1 MRLAGGLPSSVLQGE
16 TAMVA
21 TIDIF
26 EGSDAATSY
35 QTIYVNVI
43 LFGSII
49 ERSDG
54 EITLGLVARPDIGF
68 VPSEDQK
75 QMKIVLRG
83 EDVTYNKDGD
93 VTGGTVTSVDFINKL
108 GLVAELTGYPIDA
121 QELYEAFQKALEFD
135 FAPVYDILYNRVPY
149 VVNGSRFGD
158 VFGAAA
164 LGDTFFGNGGDDVL
178 SGASGDDLIRGG
190 KDDDKL
196 AGGEDDDRVF
206 GEDGND
212 LARGDAGQDLVDG
225 GAGDD
230 VLTFSAGKDTLKGG
244 TGNDL
249 LNLDELPFDAA
260 PITVDLGKSQIKI
273 GADVSKISSIEGL
286 IGGSTNGGD
295 RYIGDDN
302 DNFFS
307 PQGFDQE
314 IDGKGGHDRLIFY
327 RHDSF
332 FGFATRDTNV
342 TLDAGKGIAGVFAE
356 AEAIKFKN
364 IESFAGSHSNDTLIG
379 SDRDEEF
386 LPLQGWDSVDGGGGI
401 DTLSYELDLVVP
413 DSSTTKQGA
422 VVDLAKNKAIGTGGE
437 TDTIRNF
444 ENVTGSTLG
453 DDLSGD
459 KRANE
464 LLGLDG
470 ADSLTGGNG
479 NDTLDGGLG
488 ADELTGEGGRDVFG
502 FSGALGGN
510 NIDQIV
516 KFSVKDDTI
525 ELSRDAFKGLKAGAL
540 DAAAFVVAREA
551 KDDEDRIIYDAKS
564 GALLFDAD
572 GKGGDAAVKFAELD
586 RNLVLTEKDFVVV

>member
-1 MRLAGGLPSSVLQGE
+1 
-16 TAMVA
+16 MVA

-26 EGSDAATSY
+26 EGSDVTTSY

-49 ERSDG
+49 ERGDG

-83 EDVTYNKDGD
+83 EGVTFNGEGD
-93 VTGGTVTSVDFINKL
+93 VTGGTVKSVDFINKL
-108 GLVAELTGYPIDA
+108 GLVAQLTGYPMDA

-135 FAPVYDILYNRVPY
+135 FTPVYDILYNRVPY

-178 SGASGDDLIRGG
+178 SGALGDDLIHGG
-190 KDDDKL
+190 KDDDRL
-196 AGGEDDDRVF
+196 AGGEDDDKVF

-230 VLTFSAGKDTLKGG
+230 VLTFSAGRDTLKGG
-244 TGNDL
+244 TGNDF
-249 LNLDELPFDAA
+249 LNLEEAPSAE

-286 IGGSTNGGD
+286 VGGSTNGGD
-295 RYIGDDN
+295 RYIGDGK
-302 DNFFS
+302 DNFFA

-332 FGFATRDTNV
+332 FGFATRDTSV
-342 TLDAGKGIAGVFAE
+342 TLDASKGVAGVFFE
-356 AEAIKFKN
+356 AEAIRFRN
-364 IESFAGSHSNDTLIG
+364 IESFAGSHGADTLIG
-379 SDRDEEF
+379 SERDEEF

-413 DSSTTKQGA
+413 DSSATKQG
-422 VVDLAKNKAIGTGGE
+422 VTVDLAKNKATGTSGE

-488 ADELTGEGGRDVFG
+488 ADGLTGEGGRDVFG
-502 FSGALGGN
+502 FSTALGAGN
-510 NIDQIV
+510 VDQIV

-525 ELSRDAFKGLKAGAL
+525 ELDRSVFKGLKTGGL
-540 DAAAFVVAREA
+540 DADAFVIAKAA
-551 KDDEDRIIYDAKS
+551 KDDEDRVIYDARS

-572 GKGGDAAVKFAELD
+572 GKGGDDAVKFAELD
-586 RNLVLTEKDFVVV
+586 RNLALTEKDFVVV